1 MLAIERGTTLPG
13 GQNRTPGA
21 PHQGAG
27 RQLAQLREA
36 GARGESARRLER
48 SGTDRSE
55 AVSTAVARPQN
66 RGAHPTHN
74 RPPGC
79 AGRLKPVAAGVH
91 AYQQKC
97 IACDGRNGWRNFH
110 DHYAARQCIVAV
122 AVKTIAHD
130 LTRAGIVDVLG
141 ATGDINVQGE
151 MTQKLDRISNDA
163 FLEAF
168 EYGQLVSE
176 LV

>member
-79 AGRLKPVAAGVH
+79 AGRSEEH
-91 AYQQKC
+91 
-97 IACDGRNGWRNFH
+97 
-110 DHYAARQCIVAV
+110 
-122 AVKTIAHD
+122 T
-130 LTRAGIVDVLG
+130 
-141 ATGDINVQGE
+141 
-151 MTQKLDRISNDA
+151 
-163 FLEAF
+163 
-168 EYGQLVSE
+168 SE
-176 LV
+176 LQSRENIVCRLLLEK